1 LVANFGHYPTM
12 IYRYPLFGGLAALL
26 LAGCSTTAAPD
37 PQTAFMARLRDICGK
52 AFAGKLISNEAS
64 DADMVGAAMIMH
76 VRDCSADGVRI
87 PFHVAR
93 KDGSWDRSRTWVITR
108 TATGLRLK
116 HDHRHEDGSA
126 DKVTQYGGDTA
137 NDGTSARQDFAVDQ
151 DSIAMFRRSGLPKS
165 VTNIWAV
172 EVANASAPNA
182 SFAYELRR
190 TGKNARFFRVEFDL
204 TKPIAPPPPP
214 WGAR

>member
-1 LVANFGHYPTM
+1 M
-12 IYRYPLFGGLAALL
+12 IYRYPLSGGLALLL

-37 PQTAFMARLRDICGK
+37 PQTAFMARLGSLCGK
-52 AFAGKLISNEAS
+52 AFAGKLISNEVP

-76 VRDCSADGVRI
+76 VRECSAEAIRI

-116 HDHRHEDGSA
+116 HDHRHVDGIA

-137 NDGTSARQDFAVDQ
+137 NVGTATRQDFVVDQ
-151 DSIAMFRRSGLPKS
+151 ASITLFRREGLPKS

-172 EVANASAPNA
+172 EVAEASGPNA
-182 SFAYELRR
+182 SFVYELRR
-190 TGKNARFFRVEFDL
+190 TGENARFFRVEFDL

-214 WGAR
+214 WGAQ